1 MTGNQP
7 AVHEISV
14 DEFDEFIENHETLVI
29 LDVRERAAHAA
40 AHIPRSLNV
49 PLSTLAEAATAGSPN
64 ANAPLVAA
72 SGKTVVAYC
81 EDGSASRKAVA
92 LLQTR
97 GYERVY
103 SLAGGIA
110 SWRAAGQA
118 VISD

>member
-1 MTGNQP
+1 MTGVQP

-14 DEFDEFIENHETLVI
+14 DEFDEFIENHETLII
-29 LDVRERAAHAA
+29 LDVREPAEHAA

-49 PLSTLAEAATAGSPN
+49 PLSTLAGAATPGSPN
-64 ANAPLVAA
+64 VNALLVAA
-72 SGKTVVAYC
+72 NRKTVVAYC
-81 EDGSASRKAVA
+81 EDGSASRQAVA
-92 LLQTR
+92 LLHTK
-97 GYERVY
+97 GFERIY